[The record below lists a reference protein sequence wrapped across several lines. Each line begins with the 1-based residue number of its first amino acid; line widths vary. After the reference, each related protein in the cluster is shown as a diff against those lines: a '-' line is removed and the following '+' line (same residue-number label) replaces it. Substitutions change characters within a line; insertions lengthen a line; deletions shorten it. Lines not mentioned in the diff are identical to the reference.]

1 MTDSIARPTISL
13 EVARHTLGFLGDP
26 NYGLDGGFF
35 FNQLMRLI
43 DAGDEVNREKL
54 RNEFPQE
61 VHALLSARRL
71 GVEFLRAIV
80 KADLDSR
87 DRGLDFAE
95 LADVPGFEGTGA
107 ALDRLGVKAAS

>member
-43 DAGDEVNREKL
+43 DAGDAVNREKL

-80 KADLDSR
+80 KADLDGR
-87 DRGLDFAE
+87 ERGLDFA
-95 LADVPGFEGTGA
+95 AVDVPGFEGTVD
-107 ALDRLGVKAAS
+107 ALGELGVKVATS

>member
-1 MTDSIARPTISL
+1 MSGVAMEARPVITL
-13 EVARHTLGFLGDP
+13 EVARHVLAFLGDT

-43 DAGDEVNREKL
+43 DAGDAVNREKL
-54 RNEFPQE
+54 RQVFPVE

-80 KADLDSR
+80 KADLDAR
-87 DRGLDFAE
+87 ERGLDFS
-95 LADVPGFEGTGA
+95 A
-107 ALDRLGVKAAS
+107 AVAS